1 MRSWRSN
8 NLLRHPLFAPLL
20 VTAVVLAIYCPALD
34 SNVTLIDDAR
44 IVASYS
50 SPPSLFDI
58 LLPGHRYYYRPLV
71 ELSYYLDSRLW
82 GMEPVTMHL
91 ENVLLHVACVLLVF
105 LLARRIS
112 ACSPDSFP
120 LIPIFSALLFA
131 LHPLNVEAVSWIAG
145 RTDPMAAMFILLATI
160 FLIRWLDGTKWR
172 DALLLIF
179 FFFCALLTKETAL
192 AFLPAGMLLVLGW
205 PVSSGAGAQRTL
217 RLKATAAMGLFGI
230 LLAVLAF
237 LLRGDVTAIVRF
249 LSEKNSGI
257 GDFVYNSLITFG
269 FYVKKIISP
278 LPLNFAI
285 SKVDANYG
293 LLGGIAFLLLA
304 VFLTRRRLSPLFFT
318 AAALMSLPAV
328 AVASGHV
335 AWTPYAER
343 YMYLP
348 TAFCSLGACSMLS
361 VPAIRRKKLLFSFM
375 FLLLCSM
382 AFVSRERNL
391 LWKDTLAFYR
401 DAVAK
406 SPDFG
411 SVYNELG
418 SALMQHG
425 KVKEAGEMFAK
436 ADRLNKRPS
445 MRMLIK
451 ANVMGS
457 MIAQGE
463 YGAARSYFFQL
474 HESKNMA
481 SVDFLEL
488 LQKSDGK
495 RLETASAKDKPGL
508 AADLLETFSLL
519 YEKTKDPFWLYRSG
533 QIAVSIRS
541 TEAADFFKRAYS
553 EAPLDASYRLAASK
567 QVRNLA
573 NK

>member
-8 NLLRHPLFAPLL
+8 NLPRHPLFAPLL
-20 VTAVVLAIYCPALD
+20 LIAVVLAIYCPALD

-44 IVASYS
+44 IIASYS
-50 SPPSLFDI
+50 SPPTLFDI

-91 ENVLLHVACVLLVF
+91 ENVLLHVACVILVF

-112 ACSPDSFP
+112 ACYPDSSP

-145 RTDPMAAMFILLATI
+145 RTDPMAAMFVLLATI
-160 FLIRWLDGTKWR
+160 FLIRWLDGAKWW
-172 DALLLIF
+172 DAVLLIF
-179 FFFCALLTKETAL
+179 FFLCALLAKETAL

-205 PVSSGAGAQRTL
+205 PASSGTGQRTL
-217 RLKATAAMGLFGI
+217 RLKATGAMGLLGI
-230 LLAVLAF
+230 LIAALAF
-237 LLRGDVTAIVRF
+237 LLRGDATAIVRF
-249 LSEKNSGI
+249 LSEKNAGI
-257 GDFVYNSLITFG
+257 GEFAYNSLITFG
-269 FYVKKIISP
+269 FYVKKIFFP
-278 LPLNFAI
+278 QPLNFAI

-293 LLGGIAFLLLA
+293 LLGGLALLLLA
-304 VFLTRRRLSPLFFT
+304 GFLTRRRLSPLLFA

-348 TAFCSLGACSMLS
+348 TALCSLGTCGILS
-361 VPAIRRKKLLFSFM
+361 VLGSQRNKLFFSFM

-391 LWKDTLAFYR
+391 LWKDNLAFYR

-411 SVYNELG
+411 AVYNELG

-436 ADRLNKRPS
+436 ADRLNNRPS
-445 MRMLIK
+445 IRMLIK
-451 ANVMGS
+451 ANLMGS
-457 MIAQGE
+457 MIAKGE

-481 SVDFLEL
+481 SMDFLDL

-495 RLETASAKDKPGL
+495 RLETASAQDKPAL
-508 AADLLETFSLL
+508 ARDLLETFGLL
-519 YEKTKDPFWLYRSG
+519 YAKTKDPFWLYRSG

-541 TEAADFFKRAYS
+541 PAEASDFFKKAYS
-553 EAPLDASYRLAASK
+553 EAPVDACYRLAAYK